1 MLVILIFDFSAGVPI
16 VSSFTGCLKSVGVE
30 ACLQN
35 SQRQGARMEGALG
48 QKGRPGSDVALPHH
62 GMTDNIGLLS
72 SCKIEIILAKPISQ
86 ECTED

>member
-1 MLVILIFDFSAGVPI
+1 MLFKKCEWKPVCKIP
-16 VSSFTGCLKSVGVE
+16 
-30 ACLQN
+30 
-35 SQRQGARMEGALG
+35 QRQGARMEGALG

>member
-1 MLVILIFDFSAGVPI
+1 
-16 VSSFTGCLKSVGVE
+16 
-30 ACLQN
+30 
-35 SQRQGARMEGALG
+35 MEGALG